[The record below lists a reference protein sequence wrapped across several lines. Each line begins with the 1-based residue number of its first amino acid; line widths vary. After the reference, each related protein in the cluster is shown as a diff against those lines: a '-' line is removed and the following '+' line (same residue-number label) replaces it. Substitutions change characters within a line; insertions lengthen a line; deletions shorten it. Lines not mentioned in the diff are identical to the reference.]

1 MFRRKHDPDRDREGR
16 RRRDATPPV
25 KTPSTPARRARVVV
39 LAAVVWALSASTAVG
54 WLVFRPDDLAEL
66 RAARVAPVT
75 ESDRAVSEEVADLIG
90 ERDHYISAL
99 AQAEGRASD
108 LEIELGGL
116 RAASSGIPAGDLPVV
131 SFVGAGYADTA
142 LREEFDASLVTPLQQ
157 DAFGL
162 DRVVVA
168 IIVEVPQA
176 DGEPFSYA
184 AVYLDGIPL
193 WSEFGLRGTPLPTW
207 SASCVQGC

>member
-1 MFRRKHDPDRDREGR
+1 MFRRKHASEEGR
-16 RRRDATPPV
+16 RRRDETPPA
-25 KTPSTPARRARVVV
+25 KPPSTPARRARIVVT
-39 LAAVVWALSASTAVG
+39 AATVWALSASSAVG

-75 ESDRAVSEEVADLIG
+75 ESDEVVSQKVEDLIA

-99 AQAEGRASD
+99 AEAEGRASD

-116 RAASSGIPAGDLPVV
+116 RAASAGIPAGDLPVV
-131 SFVGAGYADTA
+131 SYVGAGYADTE
-142 LREEFDASLVTPLQQ
+142 LREEFDASLMTPLQQ

-162 DRVVVA
+162 DRVIVA
-168 IIVEVPQA
+168 VIVDVPEA
-176 DGEPFSYA
+176 DGEPFEYA
-184 AVYLDGIPL
+184 AVYLDGIPI
-193 WSEFGLRGTPLPTW
+193 WSDFGLRGAPLPIW